1 VTSRRT
7 GTSPDSLPL
16 PAPRPPDLTSPSAG
30 AGVGA
35 GTRFQTAAW
44 AILAWVALLCAGLGG
59 AAGITS
65 THLASKFSANAQHVA
80 RQGGSA
86 VAMRAARR
94 DQTAVQ
100 AVVAGAV
107 VWQAQQAGN
116 DAKAA
121 PPGPAHAALP
131 ASLVLAQIG
140 AQRVG
145 KPESSAGPPCATER
159 SRAHGSRAPPILT

>member
-1 VTSRRT
+1 MR
-7 GTSPDSLPL
+7 L
-16 PAPRPPDLTSPSAG
+16 
-30 AGVGA
+30 
-35 GTRFQTAAW
+35 QTAAW

-65 THLASKFSANAQHVA
+65 THLASKFSVNAQHVA
-80 RQGGSA
+80 RHGGSA

-94 DQTAVQ
+94 DQTTAQ

-116 DAKAA
+116 DAQAA

-131 ASLVLAQIG
+131 ASPVLAQIG
-140 AQRVG
+140 SQRVG
-145 KPESSAGPPCATER
+145 KPAYSAGPPRATER